1 MAHSAKASSPW
12 SAEMPSGIHHK
23 KVPSIFYILRFLCTV
38 SGLYIHIPF
47 CRKACTY
54 CDFHFSTNTK
64 GRDEVIAAMRNE
76 LLLRRAELGNGPLGS
91 IYFGG
96 GTPSLLPAQQLKGFL
111 DDARGIATIATGA
124 EITVEANPD
133 DITAEV
139 LAAWKDIGVTR
150 VSLGTQSFRDD
161 RLAWMGRAHNAAD
174 ALKSIDLI
182 AKAGFA
188 SWTIDLIYGLP
199 GMTLYEWDEQLTIAL
214 DHGMPHL
221 SAYCLTI
228 EPRTVLGDRL
238 KKGMMTHPDDA
249 DQAAQFDRLM
259 ERMQQAGLVHYE
271 ISNFGRKGHFAVHN
285 SNYWK
290 GVPYVGIGPSAHS
303 FDGANRRWNIANNAR
318 YTKAL
323 ASGEQF
329 WEEEE
334 LTLEQRVN
342 ERIMTGLRTIWGV
355 DLATL
360 GADLRAV
367 EGATIQRYV
376 DSGDLFIRDERLFL
390 TSQGRRFADRIAS
403 DLFIA
408 PSAGT

>member
-1 MAHSAKASSPW
+1 M
-12 SAEMPSGIHHK
+12 
-23 KVPSIFYILRFLCTV
+23 

-64 GRDEVIAAMRNE
+64 GRDELIAAMRSE
-76 LLLRRAELGNGPLGS
+76 LRNRRAELGSGPLGS

-96 GTPSLLPAQQLKGFL
+96 GTPSLLPPEQLKHFL
-111 DDARGIATIATGA
+111 DDAHGIVAIAPGA

-133 DITAEV
+133 DITVEV

-161 RLAWMGRAHNAAD
+161 RLAWMGRAHNALD

-182 AKAGFA
+182 ARAGFA

-199 GMTLYEWDEQLTIAL
+199 GMTLGEWDEQLRIAL
-214 DHGMPHL
+214 EHGMPHL

-238 KKGMMTHPDDA
+238 KKGMMIPPDDA
-249 DQAAQFDRLM
+249 DQSAQFDRLM
-259 ERMQQAGLVHYE
+259 ERMQAAGLVHYE
-271 ISNFGRKGHFAVHN
+271 ISNFGREGHFAVHN
-285 SNYWK
+285 SSYWK

-303 FDGANRRWNIANNAR
+303 FDGGKRRWNLANNAR
-318 YTKAL
+318 YVKAV
-323 ASGEQF
+323 ATGETF
-329 WEEEE
+329 WEQEE
-334 LTLEQRVN
+334 LSLAQQVN

-355 DLATL
+355 DLANL
-360 GADLRAV
+360 GIDLRAV

-376 DSGDLFIRDERLFL
+376 DSGDLFVRDERLFL
-390 TSQGRRFADRIAS
+390 TSQGRRYADRIAS
-403 DLFIA
+403 DLFMA
-408 PSAGT
+408 PPAAGK